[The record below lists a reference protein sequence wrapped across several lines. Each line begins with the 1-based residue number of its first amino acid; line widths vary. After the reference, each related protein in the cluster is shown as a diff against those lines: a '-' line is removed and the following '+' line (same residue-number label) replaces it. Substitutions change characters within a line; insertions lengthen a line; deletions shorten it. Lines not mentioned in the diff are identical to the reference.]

1 MTKYRE
7 PRLEVVAYGQELKQ
21 YLELPHSRSL
31 YEVEYDEEGGETDVE
46 DLFGRNSK
54 GTLFNV
60 FHNQRS
66 PK

>member
-31 YEVEYDEEGGETDVE
+31 YEGDQHNDPELVAGNQSLDAFDLSRPNTD
-46 DLFGRNSK
+46 
-54 GTLFNV
+54 
-60 FHNQRS
+60 
-66 PK
+66 